1 MNIPTAR
8 MVSKDHD
15 AMHDAIE
22 ARALAWLIWLR
33 SGEATVA
40 DVRAYRHWRARSPEH
55 ARAANE
61 LARLWQALG
70 ALAEIPGVRTSERRG
85 EPDFPS

>member
-1 MNIPTAR
+1 MTILTAR
-8 MVSKDHD
+8 MVPNDRD

-40 DVRAYRHWRARSPEH
+40 DVRAYGHWRARSPEH

-61 LARLWQALG
+61 LARL
-70 ALAEIPGVRTSERRG
+70 
-85 EPDFPS
+85 